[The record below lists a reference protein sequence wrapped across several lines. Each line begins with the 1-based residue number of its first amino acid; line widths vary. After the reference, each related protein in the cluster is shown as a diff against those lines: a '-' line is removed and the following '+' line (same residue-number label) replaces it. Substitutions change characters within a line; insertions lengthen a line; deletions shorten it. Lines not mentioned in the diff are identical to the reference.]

1 MTKRKSKSTKTT
13 VKATAA
19 KSSVRK
25 SSIAPA
31 PSTPALIV
39 LGFNDQQKP
48 RGAKFVDSKL
58 DLVTKAADVM
68 GLKVYEATAEEVA
81 ELAKKLPLGR
91 LYANGRGF
99 VPNIRQSLYS
109 DVVVALAGE
118 PQAALS
124 KNGDKDR
131 LPPARGL
138 PRSWDD
144 IAAGH
149 LVIAQE
155 SLEYGWWEAIVLERN
170 GDTFTLH
177 YRDYPHLPKFVRHGS
192 GIALMHP
199 QAADASSV
207 SRTWD
212 EIEPGDLV
220 IAHESPHDG
229 WWEAIIVKRKDD
241 AFTLQFRD
249 YTELPHFV
257 RHKSGIALMHSPD
270 KETQPATPPQQ
281 A

>member
-1 MTKRKSKSTKTT
+1 MTKAKSKSGKST

-25 SSIAPA
+25 SSIALA
-31 PSTPALIV
+31 TSTPALIV
-39 LGFNDQQKP
+39 LGFDEQQKP
-48 RGAKFVDSKL
+48 RGAKFVDAKL

-68 GLKVYEATAEEVA
+68 GLKVYEASPPDVA
-81 ELAKKLPLGR
+81 EAAKKLPFGR

-109 DVVVALAGE
+109 DLVVALGLE
-118 PQAALS
+118 PQAAVS

-138 PRSWDD
+138 ARSWDD

-155 SLEYGWWEAIVLERN
+155 SLEYGWWEALVLERN
-170 GDTFTLH
+170 GDSFTLQ
-177 YRDYPHLPKFVRHGS
+177 YRDYPHLPKFVRHRS
-192 GIALMHP
+192 GIALMCP
-199 QAADASSV
+199 A
-207 SRTWD
+207 T
-212 EIEPGDLV
+212 
-220 IAHESPHDG
+220 
-229 WWEAIIVKRKDD
+229 DD
-241 AFTLQFRD
+241 A
-249 YTELPHFV
+249 
-257 RHKSGIALMHSPD
+257 K
-270 KETQPATPPQQ
+270 PAAEPRQ